1 MTTFPQVLPCYLRV
15 KHRREPGVMFIFV
28 SAATPKTAVRELP
41 GRGTHLRHKGQC
53 SRYINKTP
61 GKEERAGQQMWPGH
75 ALTKPAT
82 PHPGLW
88 GVTIN
93 KDEIIPRLP
102 CEMRGT
108 LKPPTLS
115 HITVTHI

>member
-1 MTTFPQVLPCYLRV
+1 MTFPQVLPCYLWV

-61 GKEERAGQQMWPGH
+61 GKEERAGQQMWLGH

-102 CEMRGT
+102 CETRVT
-108 LKPPTLS
+108 LKPPTL
-115 HITVTHI
+115 

>member
-1 MTTFPQVLPCYLRV
+1 
-15 KHRREPGVMFIFV
+15 MFIFV

-115 HITVTHI
+115 HITLTHI